1 MLDLISWC
9 AEQDNLLEN
18 LIEITKLPDTKASV
32 SDKEI
37 LIAFSKLLP
46 ILVAELNLIFLAEG
60 KCDHTQILIQSL
72 EATSSNENNQISETI
87 LHLDH
92 QIKHILIDEYQ
103 DTSKSQLRL
112 FQNITSNWTSDDN
125 RTVFCVGDSSQSIY
139 GFRTSTSNEYELSL
153 IHI

>member
-1 MLDLISWC
+1 MLNLVSWC

-18 LIEITKLPDTKASV
+18 LIEITKLPDTKALV

-46 ILVAELNLIFLAEG
+46 ILVAELNLIFLTEG

-103 DTSKSQLRL
+103 DTSKSQVRL
-112 FQNITSNWTSDDN
+112 FQNITSNWTSDD
-125 RTVFCVGDSSQSIY
+125 
-139 GFRTSTSNEYELSL
+139 LSL